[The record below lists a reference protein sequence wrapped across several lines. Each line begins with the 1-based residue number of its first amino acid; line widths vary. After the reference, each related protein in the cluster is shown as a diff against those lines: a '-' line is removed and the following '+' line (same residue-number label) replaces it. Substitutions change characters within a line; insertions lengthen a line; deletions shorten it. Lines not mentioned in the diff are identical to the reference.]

1 MSSKETSALLF
12 AIKAHADQ
20 KRKYTGEPY
29 IVHPIEVAEIVR
41 TVPHTE
47 EMIIA
52 AMLHDVVEDTQ
63 ATIADVHAH
72 FGDKVATLVAMLSDV
87 SKSEDGNRAARK
99 AIDRAHSAKASP
111 EAQTIK
117 LADVIHNTNDILKH
131 DKDFGRVYV
140 KEMDLLLPLLCNGDA
155 KLFEHARRGI
165 AIGKYLTL
173 TADERKERIERRHA

>member
-1 MSSKETSALLF
+1 MSTKEISALLF
-12 AIKAHADQ
+12 AIRAHAEQ

-41 TVPHTE
+41 TVHHTE

-52 AMLHDVVEDTQ
+52 ALLHDVVEDTPV
-63 ATIADVHAH
+63 TIGDVRER
-72 FGDKVATLVAMLSDV
+72 FGDKVAELVAMLSDV
-87 SKSEDGNRAARK
+87 SKPEDGNRAARK
-99 AIDRAHSAKASP
+99 AIDRAHAANASP

-117 LADVIHNTNDILKH
+117 LADMIHNTGNILDH

-140 KEMDLLLPLLCNGDA
+140 REMDLLLPLLCNGDA
-155 KLFEHARRGI
+155 MLFEHARRGI

-173 TADERKERIERRHA
+173 TAAERKEQFERGHA